1 MNDFLFFI
9 LEDGSI
15 RRINISPATLRVI
28 LDMWEA
34 QLPKFISDDVTPI
47 LFDGQFKPGNDEV
60 LYVDISLPE
69 NFSKIPD
76 NTVEYDEVLLPDDNV
91 KILALYHAGKYYFQ
105 CFSKHFVLKQHNR
118 LLLYNKNVVL
128 WWGNDCYEQ
137 FTDTSA
143 FNIEDKV
150 HAVYCDGR
158 YYFLSYAQGKQIFD
172 LSSFYHD
179 ATNGDIEE
187 TFRHNLFLGSDVEWL
202 KANSDSVMRKQITLL
217 SKSGLLD
224 TIDVS
229 SRSFKTWA
237 KKAAI
242 NKDMYSSGHIVF
254 PKDKKQCKMV
264 LSFLN
269 EDIFEGIFSKKIFIS
284 NSKYKQ

>member
-15 RRINISPATLRVI
+15 RRISISPATLRVI
-28 LDMWEA
+28 VDMWET
-34 QLPKFISDDVTPI
+34 QLAKFISDAVTPI
-47 LFDGQFKPGNDEV
+47 LFDGQFKPGDDEV
-60 LYVDISLPE
+60 LYVDFSLPKQ
-69 NFSKIPD
+69 FSKIPD
-76 NTVEYDEVLLPDDNV
+76 NTAEYDEVLLPEDKV
-91 KILALYHAGKYYFQ
+91 KTLALYHDGKYYFQ
-105 CFSKHFVLKQHNR
+105 CFSKHFVLKQ
-118 LLLYNKNVVL
+118 KNIVL
-128 WWGNDCYEQ
+128 FRKSDNYEL

-143 FNIEDKV
+143 FNVGDMV
-150 HAVYCDGR
+150 HAVYHDGR

-172 LSSFYHD
+172 LSTFYHE
-179 ATNGDIEE
+179 ATNSDIEE
-187 TFRHNLFLGSDVEWL
+187 TFRHDLFLGSDVEWL

-224 TIDVS
+224 TINVS
-229 SRSFKTWA
+229 SRNFKSWA

-242 NKDMYSSGHIVF
+242 NKDIYSSGHIVF

-284 NSKYKQ
+284 NSKHKQ